1 MTKVDFFEKLRN
13 SPIPVV
19 VDFWAP
25 WCGPCRSIAPVV
37 EKLGHEFAGQVDVWK
52 INTDHEQD
60 LMRSLRI
67 FGIPT
72 LIAFNAG
79 QEVMRRTG
87 AAPAKELQSL
97 FEAAISG
104 NKPAHAA
111 QTPVQRILRLAAGL
125 ALFIIALILGL
136 SGINWLLA
144 GLGAIIMF
152 SAVYDRCPIYRMV
165 STRIK
170 EIFQR
175 NPASISDN
183 NTD

>member
-25 WCGPCRSIAPVV
+25 WCGPCRSIAPIV

-52 INTDHEQD
+52 VNTDHEQD
-60 LMRSLRI
+60 LMRALRI
-67 FGIPT
+67 YGIPT

-87 AAPAKELQSL
+87 AAPAKDLRSL

-104 NKPAHAA
+104 NKPAQVN
-111 QTPVQRILRLAAGL
+111 QTPIQRILRLVVGL
-125 ALFIIALILGL
+125 ALIIIAVILGL

-144 GLGAIIMF
+144 GLGAVIMF

-170 EIFQR
+170 EIFR
-175 NPASISDN
+175 ITPSS
-183 NTD
+183 T